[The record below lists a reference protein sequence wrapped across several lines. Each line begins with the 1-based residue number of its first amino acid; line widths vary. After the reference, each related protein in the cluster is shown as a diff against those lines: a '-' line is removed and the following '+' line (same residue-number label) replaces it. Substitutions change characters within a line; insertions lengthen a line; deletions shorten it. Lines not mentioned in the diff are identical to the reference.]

1 MTFQYL
7 VCKRIQS
14 ESGPHIKYEPGP
26 LPAVPGLCGW
36 VQALRLGR
44 GVGQVLLVPVPAW
57 LDMVQEGLTTRGV
70 VVFLHLEKRG
80 G

>member
-1 MTFQYL
+1 MT
-7 VCKRIQS
+7 VSNVACKRIQS

-26 LPAVPGLCGW
+26 LPAVPGLCGR

-57 LDMVQEGLTTRGV
+57 LDMVKEGLTTGGV
-70 VVFLHLEKRG
+70 VVFLHLVRRG
-80 G
+80 

>member
-1 MTFQYL
+1 MT
-7 VCKRIQS
+7 VSNVACKRIQS